1 MSGGAGPESVPPMLG
16 RREKAQLR
24 ARWPADT
31 VHRLNADFIR
41 SIPKRSM
48 WSMDELRAEF
58 PDHEVGGERYVDLRG
73 FPFHEL
79 RHVTWDHVD
88 LSGASF
94 LSSAHRK
101 QFLDPKLIGTGSVG
115 SRFSRFTHCR
125 FVAVDAKD
133 ANIAGGYED
142 CDFSASRLQMMDFF
156 VGVSLT
162 RCSFRGANLA
172 RSKAI
177 TDVRFAGCDL
187 TGASLKEC
195 QLQGTVFE
203 DCVLDDTV
211 LDGAGLMRVRFVRCS
226 WRNVSLDNIIAEE
239 NTLIDTEAPAG
250 TAARLT
256 DALPAPGHLPWDARD
271 RQR

>member
-1 MSGGAGPESVPPMLG
+1 MPPVLG
-16 RREKAQLR
+16 QREKAQLR
-24 ARWPADT
+24 ARWPDDT

-41 SIPKRSM
+41 SIPKQPV
-48 WSMDELRAEF
+48 WSMNELRAEF
-58 PDHEVGGERYVDLRG
+58 PDHRVGADRYVDLRG

-94 LSSAHRK
+94 LSSARRK

-115 SRFSRFTHCR
+115 SRFSRFKHCR

-177 TDVRFAGCDL
+177 TDVRFAGCDF

-195 QLQGTVFE
+195 RLQGTVFE

-211 LDGAGLMRVRFVRCS
+211 LDGAGLMRVRFVRCY
-226 WRNVSLDNIIAEE
+226 WRNVSLDNIIAEA
-239 NTLIDTEAPAG
+239 NVLIDTEVPAG

-271 RQR
+271 RER